1 MKVGTNQTVTSDKKM
16 AVVWYD
22 SHDSYW
28 TFGYTKKMG
37 SDMCLDEW
45 ENLLK
50 TFPDSDVLFCPHPD
64 SDYIDRNES
73 IPWVTDRMRYLNKK
87 YGNGRKI
94 ILQAFL
100 WSFNKIYNDAYI
112 IKQQGFTDVQITPV
126 QGVKDDNAE
135 FWHYYQPLGLDF
147 YDSPIGNFDEYSTMI
162 SHLRELSLGVIQD
175 VIFRHCAGN
184 NTYQERLIPNY
195 KVSDVMKEFWLSDK
209 YDNDDYNDR
218 WKCVNLPT
226 GMPMMNI
233 WDHRYQEECKKFL
246 TKLKE
251 VGITGFRLDQLKHYP
266 TREEGCDFL
275 YNVFND
281 FESTTYIY
289 GEVLDYPRHM
299 CDMYTKY

>member
-64 SDYIDRNES
+64 HDYIDRNEP

-126 QGVKDDNAE
+126 QGE
-135 FWHYYQPLGLDF
+135 
-147 YDSPIGNFDEYSTMI
+147 IGRA
-162 SHLRELSLGVIQD
+162 HV
-175 VIFRHCAGN
+175 
-184 NTYQERLIPNY
+184 
-195 KVSDVMKEFWLSDK
+195 
-209 YDNDDYNDR
+209 
-218 WKCVNLPT
+218 
-226 GMPMMNI
+226 
-233 WDHRYQEECKKFL
+233 
-246 TKLKE
+246 
-251 VGITGFRLDQLKHYP
+251 
-266 TREEGCDFL
+266 
-275 YNVFND
+275 
-281 FESTTYIY
+281 
-289 GEVLDYPRHM
+289 
-299 CDMYTKY
+299 